1 MSDMRRVTRSVCC
14 ALVAVGFMS
23 SAATAQTSVSA
34 EDSAFLRAQRLVA
47 AGQGDQGR
55 AIVAQRLASAPPGSA
70 RYAQALYWRA
80 ALAITAADAERDLR
94 RVVVE
99 FPLSP
104 WTDDALMRLAQLE
117 LARGERL
124 SALLHLERIALE
136 HPSSATHARASYTA
150 GRLLLDMNE
159 LARGCAKLTE
169 ADANAGAS
177 DAGLRDQIAR
187 LRERCG

>member
-1 MSDMRRVTRSVCC
+1 MSNMRYVIGAVCR
-14 ALVAVGFMS
+14 AWVAASFVS
-23 SAATAQTSVSA
+23 LAATAQSTA
-34 EDSAFLRAQRLVA
+34 PPGDSAFIRAQRLAA
-47 AGQGDQGR
+47 AGQGGQGR
-55 AIVAQRLASAPPGSA
+55 AIVAQRLAAAPPGSA
-70 RYAQALYWRA
+70 RYAEALYWRA

-94 RVVVE
+94 SVVVE

-117 LARGERL
+117 LARGDKP

-136 HPSSATHARASYTA
+136 HAASATHARASYTA
-150 GRLLLDMNE
+150 ARLLLDMNE
-159 LARGCAKLTE
+159 LARGCAKLSD

-177 DAGLRDQIAR
+177 DAGLRDQIAK